1 MKYIALLLIGFIGTL
16 VCLDLWAGTLTPVI
30 EPKERFVMDDT
41 FYEQN
46 SQLNAVLGRIQTG
59 PAVKT
64 IALGDSTLYGALVHD
79 NETIPYELGKLAQN
93 STYPDSKV
101 YNLAYPGARPADIYA
116 MLKLVTPLHPDL
128 VIIDVN
134 VVFFAQGILNEGALA
149 NQRRQE
155 QFLFEKDVPPGI
167 FKENRVEAAVKT
179 WVRDTNIGQ
188 NKTAINTALFKQ
200 APRGYIRDW
209 LAQLLPSVTAAPKP
223 PVEAPRDV
231 IGMGWKDKAWGP
243 KEQKTMARIYDQ
255 GNLDETNNDSVR
267 MLHRIIDY
275 AKDHAIHVLY
285 YLAPQNETLIGRFFS
300 LDQLHRNEQYL
311 RTILQDNKAWF
322 IDLSQ
327 AIPEGQFGDYDHMLR
342 EGHVQVA
349 AALQSAI
356 AAREAA
362 AK

>member
-1 MKYIALLLIGFIGTL
+1 MRYIALLLIGFIGTL
-16 VCLDLWAGTLTPVI
+16 VCIDQWAGTLTPVI
-30 EPKERFVMDDT
+30 VPKERLVMDDT

-46 SQLNAVLGRIQTG
+46 SQLNAVLGRIQNG
-59 PAVKT
+59 PASKT
-64 IALGDSTLYGALVHD
+64 IALGDSTLYGALVHE
-79 NETIPYELGKLAQN
+79 NETIPFELEKLAQT
-93 STYPDSKV
+93 SIHPDAKV

-116 MLKLVTPLHPDL
+116 MLKLVSPLHPDL
-128 VIIDVN
+128 VVIDVN
-134 VVFFAQGILNEGALA
+134 VVFFSQGILNEGALA
-149 NQRRQE
+149 NQRRQS
-155 QFLFEKDVPPGI
+155 QFIFEKDVPQGV

-188 NKTAINTALFKQ
+188 NKAAINTALFKQ

-209 LAQLLPSVTAAPKP
+209 LVKLLPAVTAAPKP

-231 IGMGWKDKAWGP
+231 IGMGWKDKVWGP

-255 GNLDETNNDSVR
+255 GNLDETNASVR
-267 MLHRIIDY
+267 MLRRIIGY
-275 AKDHAIHVLY
+275 AKDHSINVLF
-285 YLAPQNETLIGRFFS
+285 YLSPQNETLIGKFFS

-311 RTILQDNKAWF
+311 RIILQEEKTWF

-327 AIPEGQFGDYDHMLR
+327 AIPESQFGDYDHMLK
-342 EGHVQVA
+342 EGHVHVA

-356 AAREAA
+356 VAREAA